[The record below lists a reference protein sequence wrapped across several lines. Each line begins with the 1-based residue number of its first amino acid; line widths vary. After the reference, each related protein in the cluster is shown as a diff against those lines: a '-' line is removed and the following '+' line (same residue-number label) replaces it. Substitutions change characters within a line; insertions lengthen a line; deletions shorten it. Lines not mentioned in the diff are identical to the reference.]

1 MLLRA
6 RFPIR
11 LIYDTDAGHTMLW
24 ACLLLPH
31 LALDGVLRRHPTPH
45 LPLVLVGGPQ
55 QRRVLLDVNEAA
67 SNAGLHPGQ
76 SLNAAHAILQHFIAI
91 DHDPRL
97 DERMRRFLAAFAY
110 RYSSM
115 VSLEGDDAIVLEVEA
130 SLSLF
135 GPWPQFEA
143 RLREDLNAL
152 GFQHRIAMAP
162 TPLGACVL
170 AIAQDGMAI
179 SEDEHLRNALGRMPV
194 SLSRLPE
201 KIITALNATGI
212 RQLKQLFA
220 LPRDALARR
229 FTPALLSH
237 LDRMTGVQSD
247 PRELYRPPD
256 VFEERI
262 ELNYDIEH
270 HPALLFPIKRLVN
283 DLAAYLAGRDGGVQR
298 FIIALEHENFPDTHI
313 TVGLLSAE
321 RDGARLFDLAKS
333 RLEHTTIPEPVRGL
347 RLIARE
353 LPPFVP
359 AGRDL
364 FDERPALAL
373 PWEALRD
380 RFRARLGSD
389 AVYQLNLH
397 PDPRPEKTLRITPQ
411 LKKEPDVLLLPP
423 RPTWLLDHPIPL
435 RDYDLRVLSGP
446 ERIESGWWDGGD
458 VRRDYYV
465 VQTSQG
471 QRAWAFQPAG
481 VNDGAWMLHGWFA

>member
-1 MLLRA
+1 
-6 RFPIR
+6 
-11 LIYDTDAGHTMLW
+11 MLW

-45 LPLVLVGGPQ
+45 LPLVLVTGPQ

-67 SNAGLHPGQ
+67 SNAGLHSGQ

-91 DHDPRL
+91 DHDPTL
-97 DERMRRFLAAFAY
+97 DDRMRRFLAAFAY

-130 SLSLF
+130 SLGLF

-152 GFQHRIAMAP
+152 GFQHRIAVAP

-170 AIAQDGMAI
+170 AGAHDGMAI
-179 SEDEHLRNALGRMPV
+179 TDELHLRNAIGKLPMV
-194 SLSRLPE
+194 FSRLPDD
-201 KIITALNATGI
+201 KVAALSATGI
-212 RQLKQLFA
+212 RQIKQLFN

-229 FTPALLSH
+229 FKPELLAH
-237 LDRMTGVQSD
+237 LDRMIGTQPD
-247 PRELYRPPD
+247 PRLLYRPPD
-256 VFEERI
+256 VFDERV

-298 FIIALEHENFPDTHI
+298 FIIALEHENFADTHI

-321 RDGARLFDLAKS
+321 RDGARLFELAKS
-333 RLEHTTIPEPVRGL
+333 RLEHTTIPEAVRGL

-364 FDERPALAL
+364 FDERPAQAL

-389 AVYQLNLH
+389 AVYQLNVH
-397 PDPRPEKTLRITPQ
+397 PDPRPEKTTRITSQ
-411 LKKEPDVLLLPP
+411 LKKEPDALLLPP

-435 RDYDLRVLSGP
+435 RDYDLKVLSGP

-481 VNDGAWMLHGWFA
+481 VNEGAWMLHGWFA

>member
-1 MLLRA
+1 
-6 RFPIR
+6 
-11 LIYDTDAGHTMLW
+11 MLW

-45 LPLVLVGGPQ
+45 LPLVLVTGPQ

-67 SNAGLHPGQ
+67 SHAGLYPGQ
-76 SLNAAHAILQHFIAI
+76 SLNAAHAILQHFIAF
-91 DHDPRL
+91 DHDPTL
-97 DERMRRFLAAFAY
+97 DDRMRRFLAAFAY

-130 SLSLF
+130 SLGLF

-143 RLREDLNAL
+143 RLHEDLNAL
-152 GFQHRIAMAP
+152 GFQHRIAVAP

-170 AIAQDGMAI
+170 AGAHDGMAI
-179 SEDEHLRNALGRMPV
+179 TDEVHLRNAIGKLPMV
-194 SLSRLPE
+194 FSRLPE
-201 KIITALNATGI
+201 DKVAALSATGI
-212 RQLKQLFA
+212 RQIKQLFT

-229 FTPALLSH
+229 FKPDLLSH
-237 LDRMTGVQSD
+237 LDRMIGTQPD
-247 PRELYRPPD
+247 PRQLYRPPD
-256 VFEERI
+256 VFDERV

-270 HPALLFPIKRLVN
+270 HPALLFPIKRLIN
-283 DLAAYLAGRDGGVQR
+283 DLAAYLSGRDGGVQR

-321 RDGARLFDLAKS
+321 RDGVRLLELAKS
-333 RLEHTTIPEPVRGL
+333 RLEQTTIPEAVRGL

-364 FDERPALAL
+364 FDERPAQAL

-389 AVYQLNLH
+389 AVYQLTVH
-397 PDPRPEKTLRITPQ
+397 AEPRPEKNWRITSQ
-411 LKKEPDVLLLPP
+411 LKKEPDALLLPP
-423 RPTWLLDHPIPL
+423 RPTWLLDHPVPL
-435 RDYDLRVLSGP
+435 RDYDLKVLSGP

-458 VRRDYYV
+458 IRRDYYV

-481 VNDGAWMLHGWFA
+481 VNEGAWMLHGWFA

>member
-1 MLLRA
+1 
-6 RFPIR
+6 
-11 LIYDTDAGHTMLW
+11 MLW

-31 LALDGVLRRHPTPH
+31 LALDGVLRRHPSPH
-45 LPLVLVGGPQ
+45 LPIVLVGGPQ

-67 SNAGLHPGQ
+67 GTAGLYPGQ
-76 SLNAAHAILQHFIAI
+76 SLNAAHAIMQNFIAI

-130 SLSLF
+130 SLGLF
-135 GPWPQFEA
+135 GPWPRFEA

-152 GFQHRIAMAP
+152 GFRHRIAMAS

-170 AIAQDGMAI
+170 AAAQDGIAVT
-179 SEDEHLRNALGRMPV
+179 EDSHLRNALGRMPV

-201 KIITALNATGI
+201 KTISALSATGI
-212 RQLKQLFA
+212 RQIRQLLS
-220 LPRDALARR
+220 LPRDGLARR
-229 FTPALLSH
+229 FTPELLSH
-237 LDRMTGVQSD
+237 LDRMIGIQAD

-256 VFEERI
+256 SFEERI

-321 RDGARLFDLAKS
+321 RDAVRLFDLAKS
-333 RLEHTTIPEPVRGL
+333 RLEHTSIPEAVRGL
-347 RLIARE
+347 RLVARE

-364 FDERPALAL
+364 FDDRPAQTL

-380 RFRARLGSD
+380 RFRARLGND
-389 AVYQLNLH
+389 AVYQLDMH
-397 PDPRPEKTLRITPQ
+397 ADPRPEKTLRVSQQ
-411 LKKEPDVLLLPP
+411 LKKEPTALLLPP
-423 RPTWLLDHPIPL
+423 RPTWLLDRPVPL
-435 RDYDLRVLSGP
+435 RDYQLRVLSGP

-471 QRAWAFQPAG
+471 QRAWAFQPAD
-481 VNDGAWMLHGWFA
+481 VIDGAWMLHGWFA